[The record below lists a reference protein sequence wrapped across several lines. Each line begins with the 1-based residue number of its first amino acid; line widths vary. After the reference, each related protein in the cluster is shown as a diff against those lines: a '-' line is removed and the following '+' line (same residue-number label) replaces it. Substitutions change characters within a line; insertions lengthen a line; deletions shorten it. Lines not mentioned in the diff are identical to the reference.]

1 MATKKKTDE
10 EADWGDD
17 GLEGETI
24 LNKDNRQK
32 TLFRLRKILETK
44 MQQLEI
50 ICFLLRGV
58 GRQLEVWE
66 KDEKI
71 LLRKKD
77 CWFLMQIL
85 MHFSMQREHLDL
97 LQKEWTIRFEAK
109 TKQ

>member
-10 EADWGDD
+10 EAGWGDD
-17 GLEGETI
+17 GLEGEII
-24 LNKDNRQK
+24 LIKNDRQK
-32 TLFRLRKILETK
+32 TLLRLRKVLETK

-66 KDEKI
+66 KDEKV

-77 CWFLMQIL
+77 CWFLMQVL